1 MREKAKTAQQCQFTK
16 DNLALSFFYR
26 KVKSMSM
33 FIDEIVIEV
42 FGGRGGQGMA
52 SFRREKFI
60 AFGGPSGGNG
70 GDGGSVIFVGDEG
83 STTLFDFR
91 YQRHVKAAHGENGKS
106 RSMHGA
112 NAEDTFMKVPLGTVA
127 YDEATGEKIGEVL
140 EHEQQLVVAKG
151 GRGGRGNIAFATP
164 RNPAPKFSENGDLG
178 VIRKIKIE
186 LKVLAD
192 VGVIGYPSVGKSTL
206 ITAVS
211 NARPKIAEYP
221 FTTLV
226 PNLGMVRYKDQ
237 SFVLA
242 DLPGLIENAS
252 QGEGLGIQFL
262 KHIERC
268 RIFVHM
274 VDVTVEDPF
283 KSYEIINKELELYN
297 EDLSKRK
304 QIIVLNKID
313 VATTE
318 QIKKAEDQF
327 QGKDVLKISAHARIN
342 IDALLDVIITE
353 LEDIPPITFV
363 DKTHKYYTL
372 DAAIEPFVIKR
383 IDGVFDVTGEEVEL
397 YFNRTNFATEEGVKR
412 FARQLRTIGVV
423 DELRKMGAKNG
434 DTIRVVAYEFE
445 FID

>member
-1 MREKAKTAQQCQFTK
+1 
-16 DNLALSFFYR
+16 
-26 KVKSMSM
+26 MSM

-42 FGGRGGQGMA
+42 FGGRGGHGMT
-52 SFRREKFI
+52 SFRREKFV

-91 YQRHVKAAHGENGKS
+91 YQRHVKADNGENGKS

-112 NAEDTFMKVPLGTVA
+112 TAENTFMKVPLGTVV
-127 YDEATGEKIGEVL
+127 YDYDTDEKIGEIL
-140 EHEQQLVVAKG
+140 EHEQQLVVAQG
-151 GRGGRGNIAFATP
+151 GRGGRGNMSFASN

-178 VIRKIKIE
+178 VIRKVKVE

-192 VGVIGYPSVGKSTL
+192 VGVVGYPNVGKSTL

-211 NARPKIAEYP
+211 NAKPEIAAYP

-226 PNLGMVRYKDQ
+226 PNLGMVRHKHS

-268 RIFVHM
+268 RIFIHM
-274 VDVTVEDPF
+274 VDITTENPYE
-283 KSYEIINKELELYN
+283 SYEKINNELRIFN
-297 EDLSKRK
+297 EDLANRK

-313 VATTE
+313 IATEE
-318 QIKKAEDQF
+318 QIKKAKEQF
-327 QGKDVLKISAHARIN
+327 KEHDYLSISAHARTN
-342 IDALLDVIITE
+342 IDPLLDRLIDE
-353 LEDIPPITFV
+353 LQDIPPITFV
-363 DKTHKYYTL
+363 DETHRYYSL
-372 DAAIEPFVIKR
+372 DEAVEPFKITKN
-383 IDGVFDVTGEEVEL
+383 GSLFEVTGPEVEL
-397 YFNRTNFATEEGVKR
+397 FFNRTNFGTPEGVQR
-412 FARQLRTIGVV
+412 FSRQLRTIGVV
-423 DELRKMGAKNG
+423 DKLRQMGAKNG
-434 DTIRVVAYEFE
+434 DTIRVVEYEF
-445 FID
+445 DYLD